1 MTELY
6 MWQSI
11 KNACKDQSVVCRN
24 DETVL
29 SNMSVME
36 VEHEELMKEDQELV
50 NIDDTLSHR
59 SCILMEGDK
68 YEAVPV
74 QTPEPAPLENEYGF
88 DTTMR
93 GIIDVT
99 DDQVDTS
106 DLHMK
111 PTDELKFDQTED
123 LIHETEDISLQSD
136 SGTEGSSIIL
146 NVWNEDYEGNPDPEV
161 FDRLLRAKH
170 LPKNIDPQVLLRIKR
185 ARIINRIRE
194 IEDDES
200 SQGSCGVMWNRM
212 CMPGGFENDDCT
224 DEGESVHT
232 SNTEADAGADE
243 SIKQESIA
251 GTIDSEVFQFKR
263 PKRSQYALVPDN
275 AYRPGAS
282 PTSLVMMLPS
292 PTEKNIELTPM
303 KSFTRDDDSRSRKTC
318 TENEIEFTLQ
328 KYDQTPFR
336 IAQLVLSGEKS
347 KSTDEDYDDDASAL
361 TEPCLEEQE
370 DANST
375 VIEQTIDAVM
385 QDEEDEKVISL
396 DEFVMKSPRFVEDED
411 PVDCDRSLS
420 SCSRMKVTTPISD
433 LYKVFTSSDFE
444 LQTCVER
451 VENSN
456 ASNYEEEFSALTL
469 PAYVKDCAIPDNT
482 YADTNESSLE
492 HEDDVLGKSSY
503 ETDLVETFG
512 ENTEDLDLSEEDAIQ
527 ASDIQN
533 DECSELSIIEEHEAE
548 EHILSSDMSYASERE
563 TSAVEDSE
571 YVKSDDQ
578 MSFEESAEHS
588 IDELANKSAI
598 YERQP
603 SDLFG
608 SIALATQV
616 GNPTMANDDS
626 GEADI
631 SEENS
636 DESLG
641 SDLEVAP
648 TMSSQ
653 SEGDGVSLNPVSS
666 SYSFVNMAHQENY
679 VHSLRAEQILS
690 KGKNFDESTDE
701 LDQPN
706 NPVFVPRSSL
716 VSSDKGIPATGT
728 EESDEM
734 TDLDD
739 RHIDLARTAS
749 SNLNVSDLEEALD
762 IQIQVTSTGSYM
774 SYTTADGEEVVI
786 AIPVEG
792 NVTVPQ
798 PNSRYGRIITPEEY
812 ERLQSS
818 LVATYTVD
826 SIPEGLEEDLSS
838 VDGEV
843 GESNLDCSDIN
854 ESFGDENEMNL
865 ANSCEDDAKSCKH
878 EDLLEKE
885 RNANISY
892 ESRQEEP
899 NKAQPTDDN
908 VDDLVELV
916 EETLEIIDEPT
927 IANIIDDSII
937 SDTANFELRRDHIVQ
952 EMEENNE
959 EDTLE
964 IIEDSVDAVEIN
976 EKSAS
981 EIPTIDTIPQ
991 SAPQD
996 VEVFSTPQS
1005 KIEELPSDNPLV
1017 IEETNESSQIKEASI
1032 ENVANV
1038 ESDSFATAEEEEQHF
1053 EHNVETKEENK
1064 PLIDSSEQE
1073 TKVLKRTMKKSKT
1086 ATPSRKGAVKNS
1098 SSRKSPSSTS
1108 RKKITKKAAV
1118 SSKSGPKLKKKPTTD
1133 TIVDDLL
1140 ALKRTM
1146 EKKNRS
1152 RKGCPSIPTN
1162 SLLDAAMKVQM
1173 KPDTTNGRKIRK
1185 SVKS

>member
-6 MWQSI
+6 MWQSL

-36 VEHEELMKEDQELV
+36 VEQEELMKEDQELV
-50 NIDDTLSHR
+50 NIDDALSHR

-68 YEAVPV
+68 YEAMPV
-74 QTPEPAPLENEYGF
+74 QSPEPAPLENEYGF

-99 DDQVDTS
+99 DDQLDTS
-106 DLHMK
+106 DLHKK
-111 PTDELKFDQTED
+111 PTDELNFDQTED

-200 SQGSCGVMWNRM
+200 SQGSCNVMWNRM
-212 CMPGGFENDDCT
+212 CMPGGFEHDDCT

-232 SNTEADAGADE
+232 SNTEADADE

-251 GTIDSEVFQFKR
+251 GTVDSEVFQFKH

-292 PTEKNIELTPM
+292 PKGKNIELTPM

-370 DANST
+370 DAHST
-375 VIEQTIDAVM
+375 VIEQKFDAVM
-385 QDEEDEKVISL
+385 KDEEDEKDIGL

-420 SCSRMKVTTPISD
+420 SYSRMKVTTPISD

-444 LQTCVER
+444 LQTGVER

-456 ASNYEEEFSALTL
+456 ASNFEEEFSALTL
-469 PAYVKDCAIPDNT
+469 PAYVKDCAIPDT

-512 ENTEDLDLSEEDAIQ
+512 ENTEDLDLSEEDPLQ
-527 ASDIQN
+527 VSDVQN

-571 YVKSDDQ
+571 NVKSDDQ

-588 IDELANKSAI
+588 IDDLANKSAI
-598 YERQP
+598 YERQS

-641 SDLEVAP
+641 SDLEIAP
-648 TMSSQ
+648 TMTSQ

-666 SYSFVNMAHQENY
+666 SYSFVNMTHQENY
-679 VHSLRAEQILS
+679 VHSPIEEQALS

-706 NPVFVPRSSL
+706 NPAFVPRSSL
-716 VSSDKGIPATGT
+716 VPSDKGIPATGT

-739 RHIDLARTAS
+739 RHIDLARTSS

-818 LVATYTVD
+818 LIATYTVD

-865 ANSCEDDAKSCKH
+865 ANSCEDDAISCKH
-878 EDLLEKE
+878 EDMLEKE

-892 ESRQEEP
+892 ESRQEES
-899 NKAQPTDDN
+899 NEVQPTDDN

-916 EETLEIIDEPT
+916 EDTLEIIDEPT
-927 IANIIDDSII
+927 IANIRDNSII
-937 SDTANFELRRDHIVQ
+937 PDASNFELQRDHIVQ
-952 EMEENNE
+952 EMVENNE

-976 EKSAS
+976 EKYAS
-981 EIPTIDTIPQ
+981 EIPTIDAVPQ

-996 VEVFSTPQS
+996 VEEFSTPQS
-1005 KIEELPSDNPLV
+1005 KIEELPFDDTLV
-1017 IEETNESSQIKEASI
+1017 IEETKESSQIKEASI
-1032 ENVANV
+1032 ENVVNV
-1038 ESDSFATAEEEEQHF
+1038 ESDSFVTAEEDEQHF
-1053 EHNVETKEENK
+1053 EPNVETKEENK
-1064 PLIDSSEQE
+1064 PLLDSSEKE
-1073 TKVLKRTMKKSKT
+1073 TNVMKRTMKKSKT

-1098 SSRKSPSSTS
+1098 SSLQSPSSTS
-1108 RKKITKKAAV
+1108 RNKITKKPTV

-1140 ALKRTM
+1140 ALKRSM

-1152 RKGCPSIPTN
+1152 RKGNPSIKTN

-1173 KPDTTNGRKIRK
+1173 KTDTTNGRKIRK

>member
-212 CMPGGFENDDCT
+212 CMPGGFEHDDGT

-232 SNTEADAGADE
+232 RNTEVDADADE

-251 GTIDSEVFQFKR
+251 GTVDSEVFQFKH

-292 PTEKNIELTPM
+292 PKGKSIELTPM
-303 KSFTRDDDSRSRKTC
+303 NSFTRDDDSRSRKTC
-318 TENEIEFTLQ
+318 TENDIEFTLQ
-328 KYDQTPFR
+328 KFDKTPFR

-361 TEPCLEEQE
+361 TEPCLEEHE
-370 DANST
+370 DTNSMAL
-375 VIEQTIDAVM
+375 EQKIDAVM
-385 QDEEDEKVISL
+385 QEEEEKVISL
-396 DEFVMKSPRFVEDED
+396 DEFVMKSPRFIEDED
-411 PVDCDRSLS
+411 PVDCNRSLS
-420 SCSRMKVTTPISD
+420 SYSRMKVTTPISH

-444 LQTCVER
+444 LQTDVER
-451 VENSN
+451 VGNSY
-456 ASNYEEEFSALTL
+456 ASNNEEDFSALTL
-469 PAYVKDCAIPDNT
+469 PAYVKDFAIPDNT

-512 ENTEDLDLSEEDAIQ
+512 ENTKDLDLSEKDPIQ

-533 DECSELSIIEEHEAE
+533 DECSELLIIEEHEAE

-563 TSAVEDSE
+563 ASAVEDSE

-588 IDELANKSAI
+588 IDDLASKSAI

-616 GNPTMANDDS
+616 GNPTMANDES

-636 DESLG
+636 GESLG
-641 SDLEVAP
+641 SDLEIAP

-666 SYSFVNMAHQENY
+666 SYSFVNMANQENY
-679 VHSLRAEQILS
+679 VHSPISEQTLS
-690 KGKNFDESTDE
+690 KGKNFDESIDE

-716 VSSDKGIPATGT
+716 VSSDKDIPATGT

-739 RHIDLARTAS
+739 IEIDLVRTTS

-774 SYTTADGEEVVI
+774 SYTTGDGEEVVI

-843 GESNLDCSDIN
+843 GESNLDCSDICEN
-854 ESFGDENEMNL
+854 FGDENEMNL
-865 ANSCEDDAKSCKH
+865 SNSCEDDAKPFKH
-878 EDLLEKE
+878 EDMLEKE

-892 ESRQEEP
+892 ESRQEES
-899 NKAQPTDDN
+899 NEVQPADDN
-908 VDDLVELV
+908 VNDLVELM

-927 IANIIDDSII
+927 IANIGDDSII
-937 SDTANFELRRDHIVQ
+937 PDTSNFELQRDHVVQ
-952 EMEENNE
+952 EMVENIK

-964 IIEDSVDAVEIN
+964 IIEDSVDVIEIN
-976 EKSAS
+976 EKSAT
-981 EIPTIDTIPQ
+981 EMPTIDTIPQ

-996 VEVFSTPQS
+996 VEEFSTPRS
-1005 KIEELPSDNPLV
+1005 KIEELPSEDPLV
-1017 IEETNESSQIKEASI
+1017 MEETKATSQIKEASI

-1053 EHNVETKEENK
+1053 ELNTGTKGENK
-1064 PLIDSSEQE
+1064 PLVDSSVQE
-1073 TKVLKRTMKKSKT
+1073 TKGMERTMKKSKT
-1086 ATPSRKGAVKNS
+1086 VTPSRKGTVKS
-1098 SSRKSPSSTS
+1098 SSSIQSPSSIT
-1108 RKKITKKAAV
+1108 RTKITKKSTL

-1140 ALKRTM
+1140 ALKRSM

-1152 RKGCPSIPTN
+1152 RIGKPSITTN
-1162 SLLDAAMKVQM
+1162 SLLDATMKVQM
-1173 KPDTTNGRKIRK
+1173 KTDAKTNGRKIRK

>member
-36 VEHEELMKEDQELV
+36 VEHEVLMKEDQELV

-99 DDQVDTS
+99 EDQVDTS

-170 LPKNIDPQVLLRIKR
+170 LPKNIDPQVLFRIKR

-212 CMPGGFENDDCT
+212 CMPGGFEHDDAT

-232 SNTEADAGADE
+232 SNTEVDADADE

-251 GTIDSEVFQFKR
+251 GTVDSEVFQFKR

-292 PTEKNIELTPM
+292 PRGKSIELTPM

-328 KYDQTPFR
+328 KYDKTPFR

-361 TEPCLEEQE
+361 TEPCLEEHE
-370 DANST
+370 DTNSMAM
-375 VIEQTIDAVM
+375 EQKIDAVM
-385 QDEEDEKVISL
+385 QDEEEKVISL

-420 SCSRMKVTTPISD
+420 SYSRMKVTTPISD

-444 LQTCVER
+444 LQTGVER
-451 VENSN
+451 VDNSN

-469 PAYVKDCAIPDNT
+469 PAYVKDCAILDNT

-571 YVKSDDQ
+571 NVKSDDQ

-588 IDELANKSAI
+588 IDELASKSAL
-598 YERQP
+598 YERQS

-616 GNPTMANDDS
+616 GNPTMANDES

-641 SDLEVAP
+641 SDLEIAP
-648 TMSSQ
+648 TTSSQ
-653 SEGDGVSLNPVSS
+653 SEGDGVSLNLVSS

-679 VHSLRAEQILS
+679 VRSPIAEQTLS
-690 KGKNFDESTDE
+690 KGKNFDESIDE

-716 VSSDKGIPATGT
+716 VSSDKGITATGT

-734 TDLDD
+734 TDLD
-739 RHIDLARTAS
+739 LVRTTS

-762 IQIQVTSTGSYM
+762 FQIQVTSTGSYM

-878 EDLLEKE
+878 EDMLEKE

-892 ESRQEEP
+892 EIRQEES
-899 NKAQPTDDN
+899 NEVQPTDDN
-908 VDDLVELV
+908 VNDLVELV

-927 IANIIDDSII
+927 IANIGDDSII
-937 SDTANFELRRDHIVQ
+937 PDTSNFELQRDHVVQ
-952 EMEENNE
+952 EMVENIE

-964 IIEDSVDAVEIN
+964 IIEDSVDVVEIN
-976 EKSAS
+976 EKSAP

-996 VEVFSTPQS
+996 VEEFSTPRS
-1005 KIEELPSDNPLV
+1005 KIEELPSEDSLV
-1017 IEETNESSQIKEASI
+1017 IEETKATSQINEASI

-1053 EHNVETKEENK
+1053 EPNTGTKGENK
-1064 PLIDSSEQE
+1064 PLIDSSVQE
-1073 TKVLKRTMKKSKT
+1073 TKGMKRTMKKSKT
-1086 ATPSRKGAVKNS
+1086 VTPSRKGAVKS
-1098 SSRKSPSSTS
+1098 SSSLQSPSSTT
-1108 RKKITKKAAV
+1108 RKKITKKSTP

-1140 ALKRTM
+1140 ALKRSM
-1146 EKKNRS
+1146 GKKNRS
-1152 RKGCPSIPTN
+1152 RKGKPSITTN
-1162 SLLDAAMKVQM
+1162 SLLDATMKVQM
-1173 KPDTTNGRKIRK
+1173 KKDATNGRKIRK